1 MMLKQLVMSIC
12 LALIFAVVPNRAVKT
27 DLKFYLSNSKGL
39 DYQFAGK
46 QDAHRFGVEL
56 KENKQFHHTITAEDG
71 VRLGCYG
78 FELEGKKYSTNYIA
92 DGKGYRLASTDTDL
106 ITVYSKGSSEARIAS
121 FVESFN
127 EEELKAANIRYLFP
141 DGCQAPTILYD
152 PNNPS
157 TKYENR
163 QKLFESL
170 IEKAQKARN
179 EEKDKIDRSVASRAL
194 KTQDVDD
201 RNKNGNKTSNN
212 STNSTNNNGNGYG
225 NNNKNNT
232 INNLNNLNSRNN
244 NNGYNYEA
252 NKNPRGSDFECC
264 NNERIQ
270 IILPKNDSCSQNT
283 AKLIIP
289 LNSEKLSS
297 IPITEFINLHSS
309 PSISFILK
317 ELQYLVQKYNL

>member
-1 MMLKQLVMSIC
+1 MKLKQLIISIC
-12 LALIFAVVPNRAVKT
+12 LALIFAVMPHRAVKT

-92 DGKGYRLASTDTDL
+92 DGKGYRLAPTDTDL
-106 ITVYSKGSSEARIAS
+106 ITVFSKGSTEPRIAS

-157 TKYENR
+157 TRYENR
-163 QKLFESL
+163 KKLFDSL

-179 EEKDKIDRSVASRAL
+179 EEKDKFDRSIASRAL
-194 KTQDVDD
+194 KTQELDD
-201 RNKNGNKTSNN
+201 RNKNGNKNNNNSNN
-212 STNSTNNNGNGYG
+212 
-225 NNNKNNT
+225 NNT
-232 INNLNNLNSRNN
+232 INNLNNVNSRNN
-244 NNGYNYEA
+244 NNGYNYDA
-252 NKNPRGSDFECC
+252 NKNPRGSDFDCC
-264 NNERIQ
+264 NNDRIQ
-270 IILPKNDSCSQNT
+270 IILPTNDSCSQNT

-289 LNSEKLSS
+289 ISSEKLSS

-309 PSISFILK
+309 SSITFVLK

>member
-1 MMLKQLVMSIC
+1 
-12 LALIFAVVPNRAVKT
+12 LALN
-27 DLKFYLSNSKGL
+27 
-39 DYQFAGK
+39 
-46 QDAHRFGVEL
+46 
-56 KENKQFHHTITAEDG
+56 
-71 VRLGCYG
+71 
-78 FELEGKKYSTNYIA
+78 
-92 DGKGYRLASTDTDL
+92 
-106 ITVYSKGSSEARIAS
+106 RIAS

-157 TKYENR
+157 SRYENR
-163 QKLFESL
+163 KKLFESL

-194 KTQDVDD
+194 KTQDADD
-201 RNKNGNKTSNN
+201 RNKNGNKNNNNN
-212 STNSTNNNGNGYG
+212 STT
-225 NNNKNNT
+225 T
-232 INNLNNLNSRNN
+232 DNLNNLNSRNN

-270 IILPKNDSCSQNT
+270 IVLPKNDSCSQNT

-289 LNSEKLSS
+289 LSSEKLSS

-309 PSISFILK
+309 TSITFVLK

>member
-1 MMLKQLVMSIC
+1 M
-12 LALIFAVVPNRAVKT
+12 
-27 DLKFYLSNSKGL
+27 
-39 DYQFAGK
+39 
-46 QDAHRFGVEL
+46 
-56 KENKQFHHTITAEDG
+56 
-71 VRLGCYG
+71 
-78 FELEGKKYSTNYIA
+78 
-92 DGKGYRLASTDTDL
+92 
-106 ITVYSKGSSEARIAS
+106 
-121 FVESFN
+121 
-127 EEELKAANIRYLFP
+127 FP

-157 TKYENR
+157 TQFENR
-163 QKLFESL
+163 KKLFESL

-179 EEKDKIDRSVASRAL
+179 EEKDKIDRSIASRAL

-201 RNKNGNKTSNN
+201 RNKNGNKNNNNSNN
-212 STNSTNNNGNGYG
+212 NSNNING
-225 NNNKNNT
+225 NNT

-252 NKNPRGSDFECC
+252 NKNLRGSDFECC

-289 LNSEKLSS
+289 LSSEKLSN

-309 PSISFILK
+309 SSITFVLK